1 MRDPV
6 RSTLRASLWLTTGLV
21 AGLCL
26 APLPAATQSDV
37 SRAEFDELS
46 QRLSALEASLGG
58 EARVPAAGGVV
69 MQAPFT
75 VVDATGAAVFTVE
88 AENGVV
94 VVNVGGDVGVSLAAS
109 GQDGAKLEVNGGI
122 DRSIELVAA
131 PAASFFTL
139 DHGTGVEVKIGFL
152 DMATTGIQI
161 SEGDDTLIEAK
172 AGPEGNSIVI
182 GAETAS
188 QVKLEQGPTKAQLS
202 LGQGEQPPVT
212 LAALADGGELKLGL
226 GEEARVELSAHADEG
241 KLALGGATA
250 AATLTGKGE
259 AGTLLLG
266 IELGKRAKLSNEG
279 QSAVLELT
287 HSADLAVKLESTP
300 EAGQLL
306 LGVGAEPGLKLTGK
320 DLGGQVFAGEDVG
333 KRVQIGITDTGDPVI
348 QVADGDRRVAMLVSD
363 DVFGTTVASDE
374 GAAILGHSSTGWG
387 VHLSKQGVMLAAL
400 GLYEEQPLGLSLFAN
415 NTATTMLR
423 AENDGGLLTFGAG
436 AKPKVTLTSN
446 EIGGQLEMGDQTL
459 RVQLGTVGE
468 DALVQV
474 GKGDDRAYMVAAA
487 DQVGTMATTATG
499 FAEFG
504 KGSKGFGFTLSKEG
518 TPMAN
523 LGTYEDRGPALRL
536 FGSDGTQVVGA
547 GMSPV
552 GGGTVRVFPAG
563 GGPAMAQLDA
573 LETGG
578 FVGTFLPSGTPNA
591 TLDAN
596 ERMVALFNEAGLA
609 IATLEL
615 SQDGTAG
622 NVTLR
627 NSGGGGVF
635 SAGAVPD
642 GSGEACVVRK
652 NGQHCLGIGLPGMG
666 GGN

>member
-1 MRDPV
+1 MRDPE
-6 RSTLRASLWLTTGLV
+6 RFSPRAFLWLTAGLV

-26 APLPAATQSDV
+26 APLPAATQSEV
-37 SRAEFDELS
+37 SRAEFDELN
-46 QRLSALEASLGG
+46 QRLATLEASLGG
-58 EARVPAAGGVV
+58 GTGATVGGAVV

-75 VVDATGAAVFTVE
+75 VVDERGEPVFTVE

-94 VVNVGGDVGVSLAAS
+94 EVNVGGDVGVSFAAS
-109 GQDGAKLEVNGGI
+109 GQDGAKLEVSGGI

-152 DMATTGIQI
+152 DLATTGIQI
-161 SEGDDTLIEAK
+161 SEGDDTLLAAT
-172 AGPEGNSIVI
+172 AGPDSNSLTI
-182 GAETAS
+182 GPDNGS
-188 QVKLEQGPTKAQLS
+188 QVKLEQGTGKAELS
-202 LGQGEQPPVT
+202 LGQGENPPVQ

-226 GEEARVELSAHADEG
+226 GEEPRVALSAHADEG

-250 AATLTGKGE
+250 AASLSGKGE

-266 IELGKRAKLSNEG
+266 LELGKRAKLSNEG
-279 QSAVLELT
+279 QSSVLELA
-287 HSADLAVKLESTP
+287 HSADLAVKLESAA

-320 DLGGQVFAGEDVG
+320 DLGGQLFAGEEVG
-333 KRVQIGITDTGDPVI
+333 KRVQIGITDAGDPVI
-348 QVADGDRRVAMLVSD
+348 QVADGDRRVALLVTE
-363 DVFGTTVASDE
+363 DVFGATVAAED

-387 VHLSKQGVMLAAL
+387 VHLSKQGVMQAAL
-400 GLYEEQPLGLSLFAN
+400 GRYEDQPLGLTLFSN
-415 NTATTMLR
+415 NTATAVLR
-423 AENDGGLLTFGAG
+423 AETDGGLLSFGTV
-436 AKPKVTLTSN
+436 PKVKLTSN
-446 EIGGQLEMGDQTL
+446 EVGGALEMGDQTL
-459 RVQLGTVGE
+459 RVQIGTVGD
-468 DALVQV
+468 DAVVQV
-474 GKGDDRAYMVAAA
+474 GKGEERAYLVAAA
-487 DQVGTMATTATG
+487 DQVGAAATTATG
-499 FAEFG
+499 LAEFG
-504 KGSKGFGFTLSKEG
+504 KGSKGFGLTLSKEG
-518 TPMAN
+518 VYMAN
-523 LGTYEDRGPALRL
+523 LGTYEDRGVALRL

-552 GGGTVRVFPAG
+552 GGGTVRVFPPG

-596 ERMVALFNEAGLA
+596 ERMVALFNDAGIA
-609 IATLEL
+609 ISTLEL
-615 SQDGTAG
+615 SQDGTGG

-627 NSGGGGVF
+627 NSGGGGIF

-642 GSGEACVVRK
+642 GSGEACVVRA
-652 NGQHCLGIGLPGMG
+652 NGRHCLGIGLPGMG